1 MIKRAFDL
9 TIAFFCMPALFVFL
23 PIIAILIS
31 ADSPGPV
38 LFKQKR
44 VGLGQHQFMLYKFRT
59 MKSGTGDLPS
69 HVAGEQNITAV
80 GKWLRRTKLDELP
93 QLINVLKGEMSF
105 VGPRPCL
112 PTQTEL
118 VQARAA
124 LGVFNVR
131 PGITGAAQ
139 IEGLDMSNPAKLA
152 QKDAQYCMNVSLLL
166 DLWIV
171 WATATGR
178 GAGDA
183 AREKGSSSKS

>member
-9 TIAFFCMPALFVFL
+9 TLAFFGMPALLVFL
-23 PIIAILIS
+23 PVIAILIS

-38 LFKQKR
+38 LFKQQR
-44 VGLGQHQFMLYKFRT
+44 VGLGQRQFMLYKFRT

-124 LGVFNVR
+124 LGVFKVR

-183 AREKGSSSKS
+183 AREKG

>member
-1 MIKRAFDL
+1 MIKRVFDL
-9 TIAFFCMPALFVFL
+9 ALTLIGLPVLFIFL

-38 LFKQKR
+38 LFKQQR
-44 VGLGQHQFMLYKFRT
+44 VGLGQRPFMLYKFRT
-59 MKSGTGDLPS
+59 MKLGTGDLPS

-93 QLINVLKGEMSF
+93 QLVNVLKGEMSF

-118 VQARAA
+118 VQARAT

-139 IEGLDMSNPAKLA
+139 IEGLDMSHPTKLA
-152 QKDAQYCMNVSLLL
+152 QKDAQYCMNMSLLL
-166 DLWIV
+166 DLRIV
-171 WATATGR
+171 WATATGM

-183 AREKGSSSKS
+183 ARQ

>member
-9 TIAFFCMPALFVFL
+9 ILTFLGMPVLLVFF
-23 PIIAILIS
+23 PIIAIMIS

-38 LFKQKR
+38 LFKQQR
-44 VGLGQHQFMLYKFRT
+44 VGFGQRPFMLYKFRT

-69 HVAGEQNITAV
+69 HVAGKQNITAV

-93 QLINVLKGEMSF
+93 QLLNVFKGEMSF

-139 IEGLDMSNPAKLA
+139 IEGLDMSHPTKLA
-152 QKDAQYCMNVSLLL
+152 EKDAQYCLNISLAR

-171 WATATGR
+171 WATATGK

-183 AREKGSSSKS
+183 ARN